1 MARHGI
7 LSRDRLEG
15 GGGRGGSPRGWLKH
29 SSDGHLACVMSLAVT
44 ALGTIF
50 GARNPCRDFRTWRS
64 THLCRA
70 HSGGYRGIGP
80 AKRVSIPAEV
90 ELCKIFAFPIS
101 CGQCAARMSWSMT
114 MKADGVVST
123 ERGHVLFP
131 LSCSEILVNYG
142 I

>member
-1 MARHGI
+1 MER
-7 LSRDRLEG
+7 
-15 GGGRGGSPRGWLKH
+15 
-29 SSDGHLACVMSLAVT
+29 SLALEIRV
-44 ALGTIF
+44 GTSERGEVLIYVEHI
-50 GARNPCRDFRTWRS
+50 R
-64 THLCRA
+64 
-70 HSGGYRGIGP
+70 GGYRGIGP

-123 ERGHVLFP
+123 ESGHVLFP